1 MANEIP
7 QIQESQPVLT
17 PVNVN
22 SGAEGYEA
30 FAKTLGAIA
39 TSAEQKTEE
48 IVSDQSQTMYINSVA
63 NAEQLKTSAQE
74 QMLEHPDQAARI
86 AKDSAY
92 TLDTIKKSA
101 FVNSKD
107 RTKLNAYL
115 SGVND
120 DIGLKA
126 TATNVKQKQ
135 LEAAFTHYSNWP
147 DQLKAYQQALL
158 TDHDKAENLKTAMI
172 SSLHGLVSIGA
183 ITPEQAGSGIKT
195 MSDVVGI
202 AQQHFEMYGNPNTT
216 AKDYHTVTANPLS
229 QNSNNPNA
237 PINQSTGWMIDYYNS
252 DRTFQGV
259 KADISKRML
268 PNPEVFDSL
277 QPAQRQEAIMMMQ
290 GTQIADGVINS
301 GEPYPAIEKLYQQL
315 SAKGRV
321 LSYKDQAT
329 RNAIGTYLEDLKSG
343 NYLSVIGQTP
353 AGNRLMQDFVQR
365 DTAIKNSP
373 IDDVQKNQQL
383 LQNKNQMVNSAVSY
397 ADGHHIPKEYVQPI
411 PQADVAAMENGF
423 TLGKDPSVVLQTI
436 GQYTKQN
443 QGYLAQA
450 LKNPEHN
457 MVVQGVALSGND
469 IKPQDKLDF
478 IAANQTGRG
487 YLNKD
492 IQDNAKDQQL
502 MTRIY
507 SNLSGQMRVVQQNYD
522 PERAQTMQNAM
533 LSSTLKYAKYLAQK
547 DNNIGATDKSGLI
560 GDASWKKYV
569 DQASKIYSNAFQ
581 QMSGTNWMVNPNQ
594 LPTKMSEGEL
604 DILADHVTNE
614 GYKYLKAGRGSAEYE
629 SAIGRNPLKMVIS
642 PTNDVQAVDGN
653 GKVYFSMPFTSNTIP
668 FAQES
673 KKARE
678 VERKKLI
685 NESIE
690 RGVKQ
695 QLNVRLPEDA
705 NPQ

>member
-1 MANEIP
+1 MATETP
-7 QIQESQPVLT
+7 QIQDSQPILT
-17 PVNVN
+17 PVQVN
-22 SGAEGYEA
+22 SRAEGYEA
-30 FAKTLGAIA
+30 FAKTLGNIA
-39 TSAEQKTEE
+39 SSAEQKVEDV
-48 IVSDQSQTMYINSVA
+48 VSEQSQTMYINSVA

-74 QMLEHPDQAARI
+74 QMLEHPDQAMRI

-107 RTKLNAYL
+107 RTKLGAYI

-126 TATNVKQKQ
+126 TATNVKQRQ

-158 TDHDKAENLKTAMI
+158 TDHDKADQLKEAMM
-172 SSLHGLVSIGA
+172 SSLHSLVSIGA

-195 MSDVVGI
+195 MGDVVGI
-202 AQQHFEMYGNPNTT
+202 AQQHYEMYGNPNTT
-216 AKDYHTVTANPLS
+216 AKDYHTVTSNPLS
-229 QNSNNPNA
+229 QESNNPNA

-259 KADISKRML
+259 KADISNRTL
-268 PNPEVFDSL
+268 PNPETFDSL
-277 QPAQRQEAIMMMQ
+277 QPAQRQEAIMMMH
-290 GTQIADGVINS
+290 GTQIADGLINS

-315 SAKGRV
+315 NTKGRV
-321 LSYKDQAT
+321 LSYRDQAT
-329 RNAIGTYLEDLKSG
+329 RNALGTYMDDLKNG

-353 AGNRLMQDFVQR
+353 AGNNLMQNFVQR
-365 DTAIKNSP
+365 DAAIKNSP
-373 IDDVQKNQQL
+373 MDDVQKNQML
-383 LQNKNQMVNSAVSY
+383 LQNKNQMVNSAVAY

-411 PQADVAAMENGF
+411 PQADVAAIENGF
-423 TLGKDPSVVLQTI
+423 KLGQDPMTVLQTV
-436 GQYTKQN
+436 GQYNKQN
-443 QGYLAQA
+443 QGYVAQA

-457 MVVQGVALSGND
+457 MVVQGVALAGND

-478 IAANQTGRG
+478 IAANQTGRA

-492 IQDNAKDQQL
+492 IQESTKDNLL

-507 SNLSGQMRVVQQNYD
+507 SNLAPQMRVVQQNYD
-522 PERAQTMQNAM
+522 PERAQVMQNAM
-533 LSSTLKYAKYLAQK
+533 LSSTLKYAKFLAQK
-547 DNNIGATDKSGLI
+547 DNNIGATDKSGII

-569 DQASKIYSNAFQ
+569 DQATKIYGNAFAQ
-581 QMSGTNWMVNPNQ
+581 SSGSNWLVNPNQ
-594 LPTKMSEGEL
+594 LPQKMSDSEL

-614 GYKYLKAGRGSAEYE
+614 GYKYLQAGRGSAEYQ

-653 GKVYFSMPFTSNTIP
+653 GKVYFTMPFTSNTLP
-668 FAQES
+668 FAKES
-673 KKARE
+673 AKRRE
-678 VERKKLI
+678 AERVASIHKEI
-685 NESIE
+685 EES
-690 RGVKQ
+690 VKR
-695 QLNVRLPEDA
+695 QLHVRLPEDA